1 MSSDISRSESP
12 LVEYD
17 ESVNIIDYPSS
28 FNLLESDDRPDIRGI
43 TYKSLTDHLNCP
55 ICQQPFINPLTT
67 ICGHTF
73 CKECIYECFRMAK
86 RNSRNSVTSLN
97 NNTTED
103 MTGNC
108 PLDRTPLDA
117 ANINDLFPTP
127 LIVTN
132 LIDELKVYCLNKERG
147 CEWVGTRWELE
158 HHVTDSCC
166 YTGIR
171 CNGIRADGTTCQI
184 TIERRFEDK
193 NSTECVHKIFE
204 CEFCNQKL
212 TKINEEKH
220 LEEECL
226 FNYQVCELCGND
238 TIPQKNMK
246 KHQENCLK
254 MAKFKCPAYEIGCQW
269 SGTNE
274 SSLELHLDSNC
285 QLYQFLPTYTKMM
298 EKVNSLTL
306 ENEFLQKQINKILDS
321 IIQGKITN
329 LGYSESI
336 EEIDKFLSIE
346 DQDKLMYLNFE
357 VDRLKHEIN
366 ERLIPFMNK
375 SQVTEQENV
384 VNNLI
389 NDNFMMREDMNM
401 QRMMI
406 NSLRKQL
413 QFLLF
418 ARNRNG
424 VNGSGLMLSLLPT
437 QDDQEMYEFAVSRNS
452 SEERLNLKL

>member
-1 MSSDISRSESP
+1 
-12 LVEYD
+12 
-17 ESVNIIDYPSS
+17 
-28 FNLLESDDRPDIRGI
+28 
-43 TYKSLTDHLNCP
+43 
-55 ICQQPFINPLTT
+55 
-67 ICGHTF
+67 
-73 CKECIYECFRMAK
+73 
-86 RNSRNSVTSLN
+86 
-97 NNTTED
+97 
-103 MTGNC
+103 
-108 PLDRTPLDA
+108 
-117 ANINDLFPTP
+117 
-127 LIVTN
+127 
-132 LIDELKVYCLNKERG
+132 
-147 CEWVGTRWELE
+147 
-158 HHVTDSCC
+158 
-166 YTGIR
+166 
-171 CNGIRADGTTCQI
+171 
-184 TIERRFEDK
+184 
-193 NSTECVHKIFE
+193 
-204 CEFCNQKL
+204 
-212 TKINEEKH
+212 
-220 LEEECL
+220 
-226 FNYQVCELCGND
+226 
-238 TIPQKNMK
+238 
-246 KHQENCLK
+246 
-254 MAKFKCPAYEIGCQW
+254 
-269 SGTNE
+269 
-274 SSLELHLDSNC
+274 
-285 QLYQFLPTYTKMM
+285 M

>member
-158 HHVTDSCC
+158 HHVTDSCG
-166 YTGIR
+166 YTGIKI
-171 CNGIRADGTTCQI
+171 GRAH
-184 TIERRFEDK
+184 
-193 NSTECVHKIFE
+193 V
-204 CEFCNQKL
+204 
-212 TKINEEKH
+212 
-220 LEEECL
+220 
-226 FNYQVCELCGND
+226 
-238 TIPQKNMK
+238 
-246 KHQENCLK
+246 
-254 MAKFKCPAYEIGCQW
+254 
-269 SGTNE
+269 
-274 SSLELHLDSNC
+274 
-285 QLYQFLPTYTKMM
+285 
-298 EKVNSLTL
+298 
-306 ENEFLQKQINKILDS
+306 
-321 IIQGKITN
+321 
-329 LGYSESI
+329 
-336 EEIDKFLSIE
+336 
-346 DQDKLMYLNFE
+346 
-357 VDRLKHEIN
+357 
-366 ERLIPFMNK
+366 
-375 SQVTEQENV
+375 
-384 VNNLI
+384 
-389 NDNFMMREDMNM
+389 
-401 QRMMI
+401 
-406 NSLRKQL
+406 
-413 QFLLF
+413 
-418 ARNRNG
+418 
-424 VNGSGLMLSLLPT
+424 
-437 QDDQEMYEFAVSRNS
+437 
-452 SEERLNLKL
+452 